1 MCGVSFNIVK
11 SSFGL
16 IILIMD
22 QLLTQSLM
30 DAYFKGMAL
39 YAKISPFENHQRFHD
54 PNQIDKYSHNF
65 LFLNN
70 QPIHHSLITN
80 YIALTKSFGF
90 TQWVTFS
97 QQHQHQL
104 LSYLHAH
111 QPSVE
116 TLVMMAAPI
125 TTLLKRIQPTNPQV
139 QIESLHPNHQTTFL
153 NFNFALDLEY
163 GETYAKGNGKRIY
176 NVIQQNP
183 LNAGFLL
190 AKTPDKMV
198 GQLGYYVFDSVGE
211 IDEFYVAEDH
221 QKQGVGKTLFHHAI
235 QLLQTRKVKTIMLV
249 TNPTSDAHKIYQR
262 WGFEDVMSIYQ
273 TRIKF

>member
-1 MCGVSFNIVK
+1 METYFTNQFI
-11 SSFGL
+11 
-16 IILIMD
+16 
-22 QLLTQSLM
+22 
-30 DAYFKGMAL
+30 DAYFKGISL
-39 YAKISPFENHQRFHD
+39 YAEMSLFENYQRFHD

-70 QPIHHSLITN
+70 QPIHHALITN

-97 QQHQHQL
+97 PQHQDQL
-104 LSYLHAH
+104 ISYLHAH

-125 TTLLKRIQPTNPQV
+125 TTLLKRIQPNHLQV
-139 QIESLHPNHQTTFL
+139 QIESLHPNHQTPFL
-153 NFNFALDLEY
+153 DFNFALDLEY
-163 GETYAKGNGKRIY
+163 GETYARGNGKRIY

-190 AKTPDKMV
+190 AKTPDKMI

-235 QLLQTRKVKTIMLV
+235 QLLQSRKVKTIMLV
-249 TNPTSDAHKIYQR
+249 TNPTSDAYKIYQR
-262 WGFEDVMSIYQ
+262 WGFENILKIYQ
-273 TRIKF
+273 TRIRF